1 MVKVLCNYFLLQQ
14 KVILLYFELCL
25 LVQNNCKCGHPA
37 FVNPIYFHLQIMDYG
52 LAYPQ
57 QFHPAEPKPIPLRT
71 QTSTP
76 TSPKT
81 LSFWAERPSFLYRT
95 PSVTLF
101 PPSLCLSPALC
112 LYRGA
117 VRAPLLKL
125 LLKREHIQWGLSQS
139 YSVSM
144 KELGN
149 TTLSREAFLKGQKDS
164 GLSNL
169 SASASHLSHGK
180 QSTTKE
186 VFCFFF
192 IKKILQQ
199 SDGGWILHGL
209 RHERQHH
216 LTSLTTAALYQL
228 PLLPSDEDQRQT
240 FI

>member
-1 MVKVLCNYFLLQQ
+1 
-14 KVILLYFELCL
+14 
-25 LVQNNCKCGHPA
+25 
-37 FVNPIYFHLQIMDYG
+37 MDYG

-57 QFHPAEPKPIPLRT
+57 QFRPAEPKPIPLRT

-139 YSVSM
+139 YSVSIE
-144 KELGN
+144 ELGN
-149 TTLSREAFLKGQKDS
+149 TTLSREAFLKGQRDS

-180 QSTTKE
+180 QSTTK

-192 IKKILQQ
+192 IKKI
-199 SDGGWILHGL
+199 S
-209 RHERQHH
+209 
-216 LTSLTTAALYQL
+216 AAKRWWLDSAR
-228 PLLPSDEDQRQT
+228 PSSWASASPHITDHRCIISAASPPVWWGSAADIYLDYSWWRVT
-240 FI
+240 VLV

>member
-1 MVKVLCNYFLLQQ
+1 MSFLPTWCVF
-14 KVILLYFELCL
+14 KVITLYFKLCL
-25 LVQNNCKCGHPA
+25 LPQNSCECGLPA

-57 QFHPAEPKPIPLRT
+57 QFHPAELKPIPLPT

-125 LLKREHIQWGLSQS
+125 PLKREHIQWGLSQS
-139 YSVSM
+139 YSVSI

-149 TTLSREAFLKGQKDS
+149 TTLSREAFLKGQRDS

-169 SASASHLSHGK
+169 SPSASHLSHGK
-180 QSTTKE
+180 QSTSK
-186 VFCFFF
+186 F
-192 IKKILQQ
+192 ICLKGKKKQFMQQ
-199 SDGGWILHGL
+199 SNYSP
-209 RHERQHH
+209 
-216 LTSLTTAALYQL
+216 T
-228 PLLPSDEDQRQT
+228 
-240 FI
+240 